1 MAYIN
6 IGKDD
11 LATVT
16 LNSISL
22 IQGKQNEILNIKK
35 IKDFGKYEVY
45 ERIGSDFVQLNV
57 IRDLIFKTDE
67 SEIINQENKYDP
79 SKAYVTEVIDTKFS
93 DNQITSLET
102 SNGFYKVATSQDGPI
117 AIRLNTFF
125 NKGWSVSA
133 TTSDNPFVI
142 LRNKVGNPLH
152 VKADGFSN
160 LWVLERGNNFTF
172 YYEPALY
179 YKIGMIVSLSSISV
193 TALTLLAY
201 SLLKKRL
208 VRV

>member
-1 MAYIN
+1 
-6 IGKDD
+6 
-11 LATVT
+11 
-16 LNSISL
+16 
-22 IQGKQNEILNIKK
+22 
-35 IKDFGKYEVY
+35 
-45 ERIGSDFVQLNV
+45 V